1 MIAFTE
7 HKRVIKGH
15 CTNMVLNVSI
25 EALYWCN
32 IHIVVQPFCT
42 MVRMITPFRG
52 NLKVGTDFALSFF
65 YGDTAKIIADF
76 VTTTTMTNP
85 ES

>member
-1 MIAFTE
+1 
-7 HKRVIKGH
+7 
-15 CTNMVLNVSI
+15 MVLNVSI

-52 NLKVGTDFALSFF
+52 NLKVGQISLYLF

-85 ES
+85 GELKYVR